1 MSFIA
6 GRYSMTLGGS
16 TVGQTA
22 DGITLNHSFFKRLI
36 TGDNFA
42 QTPQDAIFQGAEMFV
57 SYRLLEYNATSA
69 RAAFWPYGSAWLTM
83 STVIGTLDSANAS
96 QLILT
101 ALTGTPAAAASAP
114 TSVTLPLCILAEGFE
129 TELLMAPDLREI
141 PIRQRVYPN
150 SSGVFGTLT

>member
-6 GRYSMTLGGS
+6 GKYSLTLGGS

-22 DGITLNHSFFKRLI
+22 DGIRLSHSFFKRII

-42 QTPQDAIFQGAEMFV
+42 DTPQDAIFRGAELFAA
-57 SYRLLEYNATSA
+57 YRLLEYNATSA
-69 RAAFWPYGSAWLTM
+69 REAFFPYGSDYLTM
-83 STVIGTLDSANAS
+83 DTVIGTLDSANAS
-96 QLILT
+96 QLVLT
-101 ALTGTPAAAASAP
+101 ALAGTPAASTPA
-114 TSVTLPLCILAEGFE
+114 TVTLPLAILAEGFE
-129 TELLMAPDLREI
+129 TELLFAPDLREI